1 MTTPS
6 KAFPQAHHVLKPHDL
21 LRLQQAKSHAH
32 TPLVIDIRDA
42 RAYEKAHIPG
52 SHRIGVPSLLSG
64 EALDSDLVL
73 VGARQ
78 EDTEAVVQ
86 SLYDGGFH
94 RRIQHLEGGFP
105 RWQEQGFQV
114 ATLRAEGKSAALVPH
129 GWVPVL
135 SLVPLLV
142 GLQQL
147 SLPLVAIAGL
157 FAVAPSLFGFVA
169 ERAWQQALR
178 RST

>member
-1 MTTPS
+1 MTTSS

-32 TPLVIDIRDA
+32 TPLVIDIRGA

-52 SHRIGVPSLLSG
+52 SHRIGVPSLLSS

-73 VGARQ
+73 VGDRQ
-78 EDTEAVVQ
+78 EDTEVVLQ

-114 ATLRAEGKSAALVPH
+114 ATLRAEGKSPALVPH

-135 SLVPLLV
+135 SLVPLLA

-178 RST
+178 RSA